1 VNSFVLPPSHDPH
14 LNTAVFTCADVL
26 SSVPNLSPKIVAF
39 ALQHRSSIHDIFLLI
54 QFATDL
60 ASSGDKV
67 GALSLFGN
75 LLRLW
80 TGKLDQTAV
89 LKRCLN
95 FCWLE
100 SPEGDPLPT
109 NPSRVGGGSNVTPNY
124 QPTQAETLGAAGDS
138 NPDHVQHSAAGSR
151 QQSGAFDSA
160 ALPAKPVYNVPAI
173 LEFMQHQRGLR
184 ASQFVAILTN
194 LGVSRKQ
201 LIQVCKGVLLRHAS
215 DSDAVLQGESNA
227 HATPSGMHAPLAT
240 PPPANQISSSHGE
253 SQTGDLA
260 VDGPKDHSRPSSVA
274 GSTVFN
280 RSQPPRTPIY
290 SNLSS
295 QQGGSRHSFTGVA
308 SRGSQS
314 AGGLMH
320 QSSLTQGPFLGD
332 AQEQQCAQVAEALA
346 IVPQLVEMIE
356 EELKEDCAA
365 QVAVVEK
372 AFSVAV
378 GLDLIGDDDG
388 PLARDARDLEPAD
401 IDVLQ
406 GRAAVAARR
415 KRTERTVAVVSTLG
429 AVLIPGGIGRLLA
442 TVPALLVLSRNR

>member
-1 VNSFVLPPSHDPH
+1 
-14 LNTAVFTCADVL
+14 
-26 SSVPNLSPKIVAF
+26 
-39 ALQHRSSIHDIFLLI
+39 
-54 QFATDL
+54 
-60 ASSGDKV
+60 
-67 GALSLFGN
+67 
-75 LLRLW
+75 
-80 TGKLDQTAV
+80 
-89 LKRCLN
+89 
-95 FCWLE
+95 
-100 SPEGDPLPT
+100 
-109 NPSRVGGGSNVTPNY
+109 
-124 QPTQAETLGAAGDS
+124 
-138 NPDHVQHSAAGSR
+138 VQHSAAGSR
-151 QQSGAFDSA
+151 QQSGAIDSA
-160 ALPAKPVYNVPAI
+160 APPAKPVYNVPAI

-215 DSDAVLQGESNA
+215 ESDAVLQSESNA
-227 HATPSGMHAPLAT
+227 HATASGMHAPLST
-240 PPPANQISSSHGE
+240 PPLPNQVSSRHGD

-274 GSTVFN
+274 GGTVFN
-280 RSQPPRTPIY
+280 RSQPPRTPIF

-295 QQGGSRHSFTGVA
+295 QQGGGRHSFTGVA
-308 SRGSQS
+308 SRGGSQS

-372 AFSVAV
+372 AFSV
-378 GLDLIGDDDG
+378 GLDLIGEADG
-388 PLARDARDLEPAD
+388 PLAHDARDLEPAD
-401 IDVLQ
+401 IDLLQ

-415 KRTERTVAVVSTLG
+415 KRTERTVAVLSTLG
-429 AVLIPGGIGRLLA
+429 AVFIPGGIGRLLA